1 MSSFMQLQRS
11 RISCNRRQRQ
21 NRVQVKWD
29 MSFESRGTRVIFGR
43 MRAWLRTQLER
54 QIQDVPPELACC
66 EFQCRVTRCDGLRFN
81 NCQRRI
87 AYRERGCAFHL
98 KIGKFSQFA
107 LFRGFRSYTP
117 SHAVDSR
124 RLERFGATGFSPADP
139 RSSRSRNSFPAAAA
153 FLEL

>member
-11 RISCNRRQRQ
+11 RISCNRRQHR

-87 AYRERGCAFHL
+87 AYAASVAVRSTSKSGNFPNLPSFEV
-98 KIGKFSQFA
+98 SA
-107 LFRGFRSYTP
+107 LTRLATP
-117 SHAVDSR
+117 STHVGLNGSG
-124 RLERFGATGFSPADP
+124 LP
-139 RSSRSRNSFPAAAA
+139 A
-153 FLEL
+153 FLPPTRVRRGRAIPFPPRQLS